1 MILQE
6 QPVVSR
12 RHPRLARGPVKLCI
26 VMFSLCLSM
35 SALAAGGALDQNL
48 TQDLNGWWLFLAF
61 LTLLTAGI
69 YLQSTR
75 RRSG

>member
-1 MILQE
+1 
-6 QPVVSR
+6 
-12 RHPRLARGPVKLCI
+12 
-26 VMFSLCLSM
+26 M